1 MNEIKTLFELLEMF
15 KTPSFDKIPEIEL
28 YMDQVLTYIK
38 KQLPPVRPQDKENL
52 TGSMINNYV
61 KDNVIKNPKDKKYD
75 KESIAALIMV
85 ANLKRVLPISD
96 IKQIFFQKTDGIQ
109 PLYSIYQKQLETVIK
124 EIETDGPWVKQKADL
139 DLTEIALSLAVDASI
154 KSYIAHMLISSSFS
168 EPVKEKKKKQDK
180 ESKDK
185 SAQN

>member
-1 MNEIKTLFELLEMF
+1 MNEIKSLFELLEMF
-15 KTPSFDKIPEIEL
+15 KTPSYDKIPDIEL

-38 KQLPPVRPQDKENL
+38 KQLPPVKPQDKEIL

-75 KESIAALIMV
+75 KDAIALLIMV

-96 IKQIFFQKTDGIQ
+96 IKQIFQQKDGFTEN
-109 PLYSIYQKQLETVIK
+109 LYTIYQKQLETVIK
-124 EIETDGPWVKQKADL
+124 DIESAGPWVNHSSEL

-154 KSYIAHMLISSSFS
+154 KSYIAHVIISGTNP
-168 EPVKEKKKKQDK
+168 EPVKEKKKKEPKDK
-180 ESKDK
+180 EKNVQ
-185 SAQN
+185 A